1 SPATRLPP
9 ASAISLTTTL
19 APSSAKRLA
28 IASPKPEPPP
38 VTTATLFSSRM
49 MSSLSRQLVPV
60 MLCGNPGNTI
70 RASCV
75 LRLLAPISSG
85 LRAQDEEHAYL
96 IPSAEHA
103 LAVRAVEGRTDSA
116 LVTDSVAGL
125 NSRNTE

>member
-1 SPATRLPP
+1 
-9 ASAISLTTTL
+9 
-19 APSSAKRLA
+19 RLA

-49 MSSLSRQLVPV
+49 MSSLSFANLVPA

-75 LRLLAPISSG
+75 LRLLAPIPSG
-85 LRAQDEEHAYL
+85 LRAQDEEQSYL
-96 IPSAEHA
+96 IPSAEHR